1 MLLAT
6 FKHISSKN
14 ADYSAAEAYLTF
26 EHDEF
31 TMKPTL
37 DENGRLT
44 DIDERMK
51 IGWMPDGRIADMNC
65 EPPKE
70 YAPQT
75 PVSMNCW
82 GCPVELMQEFAPR
95 FVRFLDTMHDPLK
108 SEYLLPEVIG
118 ALLREGRAEVTVLP
132 VHNKW
137 YGVTYREDHEKVV
150 AAMAALTAEGLYP
163 EVLK

>member
-1 MLLAT
+1 MAGYRLV
-6 FKHISSKN
+6 N
-14 ADYSAAEAYLTF
+14 
-26 EHDEF
+26 
-31 TMKPTL
+31 TL
-37 DENGRLT
+37 SEKGTVARGVCTVDENGRLT

-51 IGWMPDGRIADMNC
+51 IGWTPDGRIADMNC